1 MPRLAGKQP
10 SVTAAP
16 DEGGPR
22 GTPASARPPGHDAAD
37 FDLER
42 HLFYWFTKVLTRRDR
57 LLVAALKSFGLRAV
71 EWRVLAGLRGRQ
83 RSSMGEIADMSSIDQ
98 TTLSRTVDRM
108 VEAGWILRL
117 ADADDMRVTRL
128 ALTPEGHALFEE
140 IWPIVDRLNEATV
153 ADLPPGA
160 ADLMCAAMRVMCQ
173 SLDACL
179 DAEKDKTTP
188 REPRGAA

>member
-1 MPRLAGKQP
+1 MARAPIEPTIAPAGRP
-10 SVTAAP
+10 AAGAP
-16 DEGGPR
+16 
-22 GTPASARPPGHDAAD
+22 PAHDAAS
-37 FDLER
+37 FELER

-57 LLVAALKSFGLRAV
+57 LLVAGLKPFGLRAF

-83 RSSMGEIADMSSIDQ
+83 RSSMGELADMSSIDQ

-108 VEAGWILRL
+108 VEAGWVLRL
-117 ADADDMRVTRL
+117 ADAEDMRVTRL

-140 IWPIVDRLNEATV
+140 IWPIVDRLNDATV

-160 ADLMCAAMRVMCQ
+160 AELMCAAMRVMCQ
-173 SLDACL
+173 SLDASL
-179 DAEKDKTTP
+179 EAEKDKTVP